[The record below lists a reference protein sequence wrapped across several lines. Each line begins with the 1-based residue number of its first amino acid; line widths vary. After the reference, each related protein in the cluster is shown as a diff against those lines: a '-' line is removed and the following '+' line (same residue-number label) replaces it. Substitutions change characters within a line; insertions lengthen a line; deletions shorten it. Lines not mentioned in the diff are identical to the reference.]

1 MPELSK
7 LICFD
12 EVKYKDFFQ
21 GTPLR
26 RLGYNRFMRNILI
39 SVANSN
45 EKKFLKH
52 VKNKLNSKSDMI
64 RAMAVWALY
73 CLDKESF
80 YYEKEK
86 RFSYEKSQYVRH
98 EWLQGDMH

>member
-1 MPELSK
+1 MPELRK

-39 SVANSN
+39 SVLIQM
-45 EKKFLKH
+45 KKNFKAC
-52 VKNKLNSKSDMI
+52 KK
-64 RAMAVWALY
+64 
-73 CLDKESF
+73 
-80 YYEKEK
+80 
-86 RFSYEKSQYVRH
+86 
-98 EWLQGDMH
+98 